1 MIEQTMESCC
11 RFVFLQWLWHFWR
24 PFPLKFLGKSRARE
38 TTNAPLSRHFHCL
51 YFGNLRSGPILAV
64 LVHSLLRGPAKIGP
78 DPKSH
83 KFARAATRFWPQRWL
98 AVRAIPRDLIGC
110 WNQRKLKAFILR
122 VAGSTK
128 QSSWMIRR
136 QRREG
141 FCCFFFLIVLRSC
154 GRKIFLN
161 MCHGNSE
168 NSNSCPYPL
177 RICFIYGTNVSVSR
191 SWIPL
196 QVVDR
201 EKDAFWFTNKWV
213 QVNTHYHHL
222 QTGFIWKFRRE
233 WLLWTGY
240 VRGGSLREKLQMA
253 LKQVGMH
260 FVLNRLIQLRVL
272 SWTCT
277 RYVFE
282 AFFLPKQGQGFNPP
296 AVHLYPNVGRVPA
309 GIQSRS
315 LVKCAIKLKK
325 CSRVSVDC
333 PQKQ

>member
-1 MIEQTMESCC
+1 MEIQKIQIVVHILSGFASFMELMWVYRGVESLC
-11 RFVFLQWLWHFWR
+11 RLLTAKKM
-24 PFPLKFLGKSRARE
+24 PFDLP
-38 TTNAPLSRHFHCL
+38 TNEC
-51 YFGNLRSGPILAV
+51 
-64 LVHSLLRGPAKIGP
+64 
-78 DPKSH
+78 
-83 KFARAATRFWPQRWL
+83 
-98 AVRAIPRDLIGC
+98 
-110 WNQRKLKAFILR
+110 
-122 VAGSTK
+122 
-128 QSSWMIRR
+128 
-136 QRREG
+136 
-141 FCCFFFLIVLRSC
+141 
-154 GRKIFLN
+154 
-161 MCHGNSE
+161 
-168 NSNSCPYPL
+168 
-177 RICFIYGTNVSVSR
+177 
-191 SWIPL
+191 
-196 QVVDR
+196 
-201 EKDAFWFTNKWV
+201 KWK
-213 QVNTHYHHL
+213 HYHHL
-222 QTGFIWKFRRE
+222 QTGFICKFRRE

-315 LVKCAIKLKK
+315 LVKYAIKLKK